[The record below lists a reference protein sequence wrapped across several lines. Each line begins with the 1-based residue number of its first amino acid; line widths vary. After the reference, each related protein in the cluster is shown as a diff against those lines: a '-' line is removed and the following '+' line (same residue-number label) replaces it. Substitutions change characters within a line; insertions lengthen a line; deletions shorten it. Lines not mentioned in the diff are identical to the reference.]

1 LKNNKGDS
9 VSNQD
14 KPIGMRNV
22 IALGLV
28 SFFTDFSTEMILGIL
43 PLFIVTNLGAPK
55 AVLGGIEGSAELIS
69 YAFRMV
75 SGSLSDR
82 LGKRKIFVL
91 AGYGLYTISK
101 PFFAIT
107 TGWLG
112 AFLVRAVDRIGKGLR
127 TAPRDA
133 LIADSIQESSSG
145 KAFGIH
151 RTIDQSGAIAGPI
164 AAFALLQV
172 IDIRGIF
179 LVSIIPGAVAVMIL
193 IFLVKEVAVK
203 RGLSS
208 ATTTATTTKLLS
220 NFSKVLKGNRPFT
233 LLIIISVIF
242 SLGAFNYSF
251 ILLNATDLGIERCHT
266 VSIRC
271 YQYITHSNRYTYRCF
286 G

>member
-1 LKNNKGDS
+1 MKKGNF
-9 VSNQD
+9 NQD
-14 KPIGMRNV
+14 QPIGMRNV
-22 IALGLV
+22 IALGFV

-43 PLFIVTNLGAPK
+43 PLFIVNNLGAPK
-55 AVLGGIEGSAELIS
+55 VILGGIEGSAELIS

-75 SGSLSDR
+75 SGSLSDK

-91 AGYGLYTISK
+91 AGYGLSTISK
-101 PFFAIT
+101 PFFAIS
-107 TGWLG
+107 TGWFD
-112 AFLVRAVDRIGKGLR
+112 AFLVRAADRTGKGLR

-164 AAFALLQV
+164 AAFALLQ
-172 IDIRGIF
+172 IMDIRGIF
-179 LVSIIPGAVAVMIL
+179 VVSLIPGAVAVLVL

-208 ATTTATTTKLLS
+208 ATTITARMLS
-220 NFSKVLKGNRPFT
+220 SFSKALKGNRPFT
-233 LLIIISVIF
+233 LLLLISGMF

-251 ILLNATDLGIERCHT
+251 IFTQGLRPGNK
-266 VSIRC
+266 
-271 YQYITHSNRYTYRCF
+271 
-286 G
+286 